1 MHTKIYMRASQYND
15 CNLLLSENNNHF
27 YFILWVLFFIGV
39 CVVLIIEIIKNRKND
54 GKHRRGKH

>member
-15 CNLLLSENNNHF
+15 SGLSLCENNNHINF
-27 YFILWVLFFIGV
+27 TLWVLFFIGV

>member
-15 CNLLLSENNNHF
+15 CGLSLCENNNHINF
-27 YFILWVLFFIGV
+27 TLWVLFFIAV
-39 CVVLIIEIIKNRKND
+39 CVVLVVEIIKNKKND